1 MDIFRG
7 LVSLILPSNMGQLQ
21 KEKVRRKKLLTK
33 YFLFDCSVI
42 GLNFDF
48 LALNIV
54 GFTLYGCYNVAMF
67 WIDSIQVINRAVNG
81 TFYTVLRLKM

>member
-1 MDIFRG
+1 M
-7 LVSLILPSNMGQLQ
+7 
-21 KEKVRRKKLLTK
+21 LTK